1 MDRTDLALAASAV
14 LWAAALWSLIDTLN
28 YI

>member
-1 MDRTDLALAASAV
+1 MDRTDLALAASAL
-14 LWAAALWSLIDTLN
+14 LWGVALWSLIDTLN